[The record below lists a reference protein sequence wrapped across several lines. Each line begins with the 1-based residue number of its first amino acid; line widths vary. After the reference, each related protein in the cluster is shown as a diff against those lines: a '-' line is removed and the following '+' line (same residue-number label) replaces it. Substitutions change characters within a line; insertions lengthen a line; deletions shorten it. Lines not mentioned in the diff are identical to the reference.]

1 MKPYGL
7 GDKIRFPGKKDYH
20 PKKGFINWWEDLVHY
35 KSRRKIKQEI
45 QKEIENGSI
54 SGKDA
59 RGTQGA

>member
-20 PKKGFINWWEDLVHY
+20 PKKGFINWWENFTHY

-54 SGKDA
+54 SGKNA
-59 RGTQGA
+59 HGTQGA